1 MCKLGIILLHY
12 NVVVTYCTALQSI
25 RPVKVVLSQRTE
37 FSLLF
42 ISALLNTETIE
53 RNVFYNKI
61 FFLLQ
66 SCVVW
71 IENVTNGKYI
81 NILPSW
87 PYLIKTR
94 TDQSIFYVIPL
105 AGVSLTPLVII
116 ILPILGS
123 HSLLKSIFQ
132 QTSSLFILPRWCLG
146 QGGFLLSSGS
156 GQVSLVCVLSA

>member
-53 RNVFYNKI
+53 RNFFYNKI

-94 TDQSIFYVIPL
+94 TWDFTVFTCQW
-105 AGVSLTPLVII
+105 A
-116 ILPILGS
+116 
-123 HSLLKSIFQ
+123 
-132 QTSSLFILPRWCLG
+132 
-146 QGGFLLSSGS
+146 
-156 GQVSLVCVLSA
+156 LVCQLCIWIHRYVLHLYGFRTGCLSTALRMELPMFLAIGIYCIHCKMSKL